1 MLKLPLV
8 RRLAKQ
14 LLLGLLFWRLHLHLL
29 PRRPKLLRLLRL
41 HLVLDRLHLVLDRL
55 HLVLHWLHL
64 VLCRLAIRTKLTLLL
79 GLLHLHWLLWRE
91 LRLLL
96 GLLYSHAIL
105 VSLRGAR
112 LIARLHVRFRIP
124 EFLIPR
130 LQRGMLCLRPC
141 WNIWRR
147 RNINTR

>member
-1 MLKLPLV
+1 LPLV
-8 RRLAKQ
+8 RGLTKLLL

-41 HLVLDRLHLVLDRL
+41 HLALDRL

-96 GLLYSHAIL
+96 RLLHSHTTLI
-105 VSLRGAR
+105 SLRGAR

-147 RNINTR
+147 RNINTG